1 MVGSSG
7 GLLARVHGV
16 TWDDFQMATHE
27 PQARALAKGRLWSFA
42 AVALVWGFL
51 FDWLVNL
58 WMFMFYPLELE
69 YLVLIILMGL
79 PFDIA
84 HAIGNV
90 AFALALGPFVVD
102 NLARAR
108 ERWSVVYLDGDEPWS
123 PDGNRPAEV
132 IWGEPSE

>member
-1 MVGSSG
+1 MG
-7 GLLARVHGV
+7 
-16 TWDDFQMATHE
+16 ATQLS
-27 PQARALAKGRLWSFA
+27 QARTLAKGRLWSFA

-69 YLVLIILMGL
+69 YLILIILMGL

-84 HAIGNV
+84 HAVGNF
-90 AFALALGPFVVD
+90 AFAIALGPFVVD

-108 ERWSVVYLDGDEPWS
+108 ERWSVVYLDGDEMGS
-123 PDGNRPAEV
+123 PEAPLPNEV